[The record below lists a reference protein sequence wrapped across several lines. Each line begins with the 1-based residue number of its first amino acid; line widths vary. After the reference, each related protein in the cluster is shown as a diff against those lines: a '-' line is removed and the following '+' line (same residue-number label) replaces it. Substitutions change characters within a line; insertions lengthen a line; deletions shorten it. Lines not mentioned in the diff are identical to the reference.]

1 MPRSQP
7 SPTRLLPL
15 ATVVALFLLCAPAAG
30 AHQQVRRVGRGRTT
44 HGIVVRALASGG
56 FQPLPLRGARVKVLS
71 GRRVVAR
78 GRVGALGMGLVGNF
92 RRTPRD
98 LEVIVSGGRIGHRRF
113 AGSLVADVR
122 DYRSP
127 RTVHVDFVT
136 TLAARFETAH
146 PTFSPRRVQRT
157 VRRFLGLPGSYVIG
171 LDGRTD
177 VAFDGRR
184 FLAVAG
190 AGHRDERFVT
200 KLVKQMRNPRA
211 RRSFAAPSDQRPH
224 HPHKAAAHQGA
235 ARALDGAGSAGTR
248 LLDLDAGGADG
259 LDGVTSAISS
269 GSGLFGV
276 LDKGATLLEF
286 VNTGL
291 AIDGVIE
298 EAQTREQI
306 EALGE
311 ELQEVE
317 QSLAVVQQTV
327 DQIQREN
334 EESAYSDLAA
344 QAEETQAAVQS
355 AEDTLQSAAALSI
368 QEGSIPPERG
378 EGSRCD
384 EIAGMLTGRNG
395 FVANMEATGLDT
407 PGKVNAYAERIAG
420 DALAQSPPEARGLI
434 QDASALAFGSP
445 GQIFFDA
452 AASEGLR
459 SAAAY
464 WISSYTEALSLVAT
478 YWGLDGANEA
488 TLENDV
494 EQVENVAEGM
504 PAAVPDAL
512 EGEAVDV
519 RNGMMVATDALG
531 SGTLDPSYEE
541 LSAGT
546 WHFESATRQWA
557 SSNGLTLRP
566 ITFVESLPF
575 SNWQIAGI
583 EQIHTLQSQVGGK
596 NPGEG
601 IMAQS
606 GMIAHAFNPPY
617 YADGFEFQ
625 GQGLEYEYMFANG
638 VNEGPGP
645 GCIRGPGTC
654 VWPVWVGNGVI
665 TDFLHSR
672 RSYGYVHG
680 YFEVGDPLN
689 VEWYGYP
696 LWGFDNSATIYGGDP
711 IGDIPFLF
719 YRQVGPS
726 ECYYY
731 PVGVPAAG
739 SPGCRT

>member
-1 MPRSQP
+1 MGGGVPVSI
-7 SPTRLLPL
+7 TL
-15 ATVVALFLLCAPAAG
+15 G
-30 AHQQVRRVGRGRTT
+30 N
-44 HGIVVRALASGG
+44 GI
-56 FQPLPLRGARVKVLS
+56 
-71 GRRVVAR
+71 
-78 GRVGALGMGLVGNF
+78 
-92 RRTPRD
+92 
-98 LEVIVSGGRIGHRRF
+98 
-113 AGSLVADVR
+113 
-122 DYRSP
+122 
-127 RTVHVDFVT
+127 
-136 TLAARFETAH
+136 
-146 PTFSPRRVQRT
+146 
-157 VRRFLGLPGSYVIG
+157 GLPGSYVIG

-184 FLAVAG
+184 FLASAG
-190 AGHRDERFVT
+190 TGRREERFVA
-200 KLVKQMRNPRA
+200 KLVKQMRSPRA
-211 RRSFAAPSDQRPH
+211 RRSFAAPGDQPRHARHGAGGPH
-224 HPHKAAAHQGA
+224 HGVAEAFGGNGA
-235 ARALDGAGSAGTR
+235 DGRR
-248 LLDLDAGGADG
+248 LLDLAAGADS

-269 GSGLFGV
+269 GSGIFAV

-286 VNTGL
+286 ANTGL
-291 AIDGVIE
+291 AIAGEVE
-298 EAQTREQI
+298 AAQTREEV

-317 QSLAVVQQTV
+317 QSLAVVQQAV
-327 DQIQREN
+327 DRIQREN
-334 EESAYSDLAA
+334 QESAYSDLAS

-355 AEDTLQSAAALSI
+355 AEDTLQSSGALAL
-368 QEGSIPPERG
+368 QEGCIPAGPG
-378 EGSRCD
+378 ESARCA
-384 EIAGMLTGRNG
+384 EIAGMLTGRGG

-407 PGKVNAYAERIAG
+407 PAKVDAYAERIAG
-420 DALAQSPPEARGLI
+420 DALAESPPEARGLI
-434 QDASALAFGSP
+434 QDASALAFGPSS
-445 GQIFFDA
+445 QVFFTTGE
-452 AASEGLR
+452 SEELR
-459 SAAAY
+459 STAAY

-478 YWGLDGANEA
+478 FWELDGANEV

-494 EQVENVAEGM
+494 EQVEKVAEGM
-504 PAAVPDAL
+504 PAAVPAAL

-519 RNGMMVATDALG
+519 KNGMMLATDALG
-531 SGTLDPSYEE
+531 SGTLDPSYGE

-566 ITFVESLPF
+566 VTFVESLPF
-575 SNWQIAGI
+575 SDWQIAGI
-583 EQIHTLQSQVGGK
+583 EQIHTLQSQVGGE

-606 GMIAHAFNPPY
+606 GIIAHAFNPPY

-625 GQGLEYEYMFANG
+625 GSGLEYEYMFANG

-645 GCIRGPGTC
+645 GCIRSPSTC
-654 VWPVWVGNGVI
+654 VWPVWVGKGVI

-680 YFEVGDPLN
+680 SFEVGDPLD

-696 LWGFDNSATIYGGDP
+696 LWGFDNSATIYGGEP

-739 SPGCRT
+739 SPGCPT

>member
-1 MPRSQP
+1 MPKSQ
-7 SPTRLLPL
+7 SSLTRLLPL

-30 AHQQVRRVGRGRTT
+30 AHQPARQVGRGRTT

-56 FQPLPLRGARVKVLS
+56 LRPLPLRGARVTVLS

-78 GRVGALGMGLVGNF
+78 GRVGALGMGLVGHL

-98 LEVIVSGGRIGHRRF
+98 LEVIVSGGRIGRRRF

-122 DYRSP
+122 NYRSP

-136 TLAARFETAH
+136 TLAARFEAAH

-184 FLAVAG
+184 FLAAAG
-190 AGHRDERFVT
+190 AGRHEERFVA
-200 KLVKQMRNPRA
+200 KLVRQMRSPRA
-211 RRSFAAPSDQRPH
+211 RRLFAAPSD
-224 HPHKAAAHQGA
+224 HPRHGHKAAPHGA
-235 ARALDGAGSAGTR
+235 AQALDGTGTAGRR
-248 LLDLDAGGADG
+248 LLDLEAGADD

-291 AIDGVIE
+291 AIDGAIE
-298 EAQTREQI
+298 EARTREQI

-334 EESAYSDLAA
+334 QESAYSDLAS

-355 AEDTLQSAAALSI
+355 AEDTLQSAGALAL
-368 QEGSIPPERG
+368 QEGCIPPGPG
-378 EGSRCD
+378 EGARCD
-384 EIAGMLTGRNG
+384 EIAGMLTGRGG

-407 PGKVNAYAERIAG
+407 PAKVNAYAERIVG

-445 GQIFFDA
+445 GQVFFNVA
-452 AASEGLR
+452 GSEKLR

-464 WISSYTEALSLVAT
+464 WVSSYTEALSLVAT

-494 EQVENVAEGM
+494 EQVEKVAEGM
-504 PAAVPDAL
+504 PAAVPDPL
-512 EGEAVDV
+512 EGAAVDV
-519 RNGMMVATDALG
+519 RNGMMVVTDALG
-531 SGTLDPSYEE
+531 SGTLDPSYAE

-546 WHFESATRQWA
+546 WHFESATREWA

-566 ITFVESLPF
+566 VTFVESLPF

-583 EQIHTLQSQVGGK
+583 EQVHTLQAQVGGE

-601 IMAQS
+601 IMSQS

-617 YADGFEFQ
+617 YAEGFEFQ
-625 GQGLEYEYMFANG
+625 GSGLEYEYMFANG

-645 GCIRGPGTC
+645 GCIREANTC

-665 TDFLHSR
+665 TDFLHWR

-680 YFEVGDPLN
+680 SFEVGDPLN
-689 VEWYGYP
+689 FEWYGYP
-696 LWGFDNSATIYGGDP
+696 LWGFNNSATIYGGDP

-739 SPGCRT
+739 SPGCPT